1 MFKVV
6 KIIGLVIVLLGLI
19 IILCIVFSKH
29 KNKKEKILLASN
41 KMREEALDKLLVN
54 QEAALK
60 KEEENTF
67 AAVPI
72 NVNYDVNALDKSKGK
87 VGGKKN
93 KSKKTMIQIVEKS
106 ELSVRK
112 YMFDPKKSIFIGSKN
127 GKNHIVNS
135 SSTVDE
141 RQCEIKEVYDKVYV
155 RNMGHPAK
163 VIMSRGKQI
172 AYIEQ
177 NYIELKS
184 GDVIS
189 MANTTYQID
198 IIETNEM

>member
-1 MFKVV
+1 MIE
-6 KIIGLVIVLLGLI
+6 IIGLVIAVLILI
-19 IILCIVFSKH
+19 VVLCIVLSKH
-29 KNKKEKILLASN
+29 KNKKEKMLLASN

-54 QEAALK
+54 RETSLK
-60 KEEENTF
+60 KEDESTF

-72 NVNYDVNALDKSKGK
+72 NVNYDVNALDKSTGK
-87 VGGKKN
+87 AVAKKN
-93 KSKKTMIQIVEKS
+93 KRKKTMLQIIEKS

-135 SSTVDE
+135 SATVDE
-141 RQCEIKEVYDKVYV
+141 RQCEIKEIHDKVCV

-163 VIMSRGKQI
+163 AIMSRGKQI
-172 AYIEQ
+172 YYIEH
-177 NYIELKS
+177 NYMELKS

-189 MANTTYQID
+189 IANTTYQID